1 MAKKESNEQKKTIW
15 EKLGLDAGG
24 DLQKRQTLVVGGIG
38 VALIVTIIVVALII
52 RAVNQPTT
60 FVKETDL
67 SKPSRNVERK
77 YLDAADG
84 LISSVSKTDASKD
97 LETSL
102 AYTWANHQY
111 WLATGD
117 EKHLEA
123 ALDGLNISESK
134 LPTKNTEI
142 PELGTSPEN
151 LGLVCV
157 MLKDV
162 YEDARV
168 KQSLKDRAAQMCAQ
182 ASDDY
187 WESDKMREYHERL
200 AKGQQEKQANKS
212 AIFHNDPEYIAQEL
226 NKMIKDKLK
235 GFLEKREFTWMGD
248 EETEFW
254 LAHENMRRQLLAA
267 NNKFY
272 RTRVYEQVD
281 FTDDSPAAQALRQ
294 QRERDVIDWLYLLG
308 QSLAWY
314 VNYDDYSEEMECM
327 LYQTLTAYLRSD
339 MAGDIFYLEE
349 MAYTSPLT
357 GYQTGVCQVLAFAN
371 YDSNQDSFD
380 RERNYL
386 SSDLVDEATTNG
398 DRLYLAGLLTQEEQ
412 AQTAPALTV
421 DGTDIDTYEF
431 ELPEG
436 FENIWNEIT
445 LEDLEAVRALH
456 ADYDENAGIDETDY
470 TFTEK
475 QQQQLDEDV
484 AKWESQLSSP
494 ETIITSPQE
503 NVLDNS
509 VVGL

>member
-187 WESDKMREYHERL
+187 
-200 AKGQQEKQANKS
+200 
-212 AIFHNDPEYIAQEL
+212 
-226 NKMIKDKLK
+226 
-235 GFLEKREFTWMGD
+235 
-248 EETEFW
+248 
-254 LAHENMRRQLLAA
+254 
-267 NNKFY
+267 
-272 RTRVYEQVD
+272 
-281 FTDDSPAAQALRQ
+281 
-294 QRERDVIDWLYLLG
+294 
-308 QSLAWY
+308 
-314 VNYDDYSEEMECM
+314 
-327 LYQTLTAYLRSD
+327 
-339 MAGDIFYLEE
+339 
-349 MAYTSPLT
+349 
-357 GYQTGVCQVLAFAN
+357 
-371 YDSNQDSFD
+371 
-380 RERNYL
+380 
-386 SSDLVDEATTNG
+386 
-398 DRLYLAGLLTQEEQ
+398 
-412 AQTAPALTV
+412 
-421 DGTDIDTYEF
+421 
-431 ELPEG
+431 
-436 FENIWNEIT
+436 
-445 LEDLEAVRALH
+445 
-456 ADYDENAGIDETDY
+456 
-470 TFTEK
+470 
-475 QQQQLDEDV
+475 
-484 AKWESQLSSP
+484 
-494 ETIITSPQE
+494 
-503 NVLDNS
+503 
-509 VVGL
+509 